1 MGLIIYLFIDK
12 IKYKEILFSFI
23 LISSISFITIILDN
37 SNRPDGG
44 LYHLP
49 FISILNTE
57 KIIFGITNIHF
68 RFGHISSMQYVSSIF
83 NNYIFSEK
91 GIAIPLS
98 IIYSVSIIFFF
109 REIKNQNI
117 ILKLYSFFCFVFILT
132 SMNRYSGF
140 GNDDPANFFYLITLY
155 YVIQY
160 LIDESVQ
167 KNIIFNKIL
176 VFSLKTFLI
185 KQFFILILLFPLM
198 VFLRE
203 FKKIKLLNLFNT
215 FCFCLV
221 ILWIVKNIIFSSCML
236 YPVKFT
242 CIDKFEWKITKSKF
256 NAKEVSIS
264 SEAWAKGFP
273 HRSDKKITEEEYIS
287 DYGWLSVWFE
297 NHYKVIVKELYL
309 LVLIMIIFFG
319 INFFNK
325 KNKLNIQKKK
335 LVLLLLINFLFVIIW
350 LFKFPTYRYGGV
362 YLGSLLIITS
372 IVFFQLKKFNKVL
385 NNLILIVVTILS
397 LSILLKNFVRI
408 YENYNSKY
416 YSYPWPKIYSFT
428 NKNYKNVNKPIYQN
442 NELIYY
448 HSYPYVLCMYS
459 KGPCTHFTEVKI
471 YKKTYLN
478 FYKVFINKKSKN

>member
-1 MGLIIYLFIDK
+1 MDFILILIFCFITTSCFFSYGYLIANKLFKFNLTNIYEIILLGVIFLTFVALFLNFFVSLNPTLNSGILLLGLIIYLFIDK

-176 VFSLKTFLI
+176 
-185 KQFFILILLFPLM
+185 
-198 VFLRE
+198 
-203 FKKIKLLNLFNT
+203 
-215 FCFCLV
+215 
-221 ILWIVKNIIFSSCML
+221 
-236 YPVKFT
+236 
-242 CIDKFEWKITKSKF
+242 
-256 NAKEVSIS
+256 
-264 SEAWAKGFP
+264 
-273 HRSDKKITEEEYIS
+273 
-287 DYGWLSVWFE
+287 
-297 NHYKVIVKELYL
+297 
-309 LVLIMIIFFG
+309 
-319 INFFNK
+319 
-325 KNKLNIQKKK
+325 
-335 LVLLLLINFLFVIIW
+335 
-350 LFKFPTYRYGGV
+350 
-362 YLGSLLIITS
+362 
-372 IVFFQLKKFNKVL
+372 
-385 NNLILIVVTILS
+385 
-397 LSILLKNFVRI
+397 
-408 YENYNSKY
+408 
-416 YSYPWPKIYSFT
+416 
-428 NKNYKNVNKPIYQN
+428 
-442 NELIYY
+442 
-448 HSYPYVLCMYS
+448 
-459 KGPCTHFTEVKI
+459 
-471 YKKTYLN
+471 
-478 FYKVFINKKSKN
+478 